1 MPNMSDD
8 RVVELVKHL
17 QSVDSHTERNPEWLA
32 PVVGALW
39 GCDVRIE
46 FDLVGLECSA
56 IPSLP
61 QGVHVAFWQR
71 ALEKANVA
79 KIAKHTQSEAESAD
93 SVTKLVKA
101 LRKEETTVHIDIA
114 LKAYPM

>member
-39 GCDVRIE
+39 GCDVRSE

-61 QGVHVAFWQR
+61 QGVHFAFLKR

-79 KIAKHTQSEAESAD
+79 NTYLKTQSSGHHTSLGLTTGRSEAVRTS
-93 SVTKLVKA
+93 
-101 LRKEETTVHIDIA
+101 H
-114 LKAYPM
+114 